1 MLCVARAAYYTTR
14 VQSLLVVGLCLAA
27 GLGLRWVPS
36 FPAATAA
43 AVLNA
48 FVLYVPLPALILVQ
62 VPRLA
67 QVGVGADVLAPLLV
81 PWILLVFSVVVVLA
95 AARAFG
101 WSRPTTA
108 ALLLLVPLGNTSFLG
123 IPLTSAWLGPDA
135 VPYAV
140 LYDQLG
146 SFLALTIYG
155 ALIIA
160 RYSGA
165 ADEPL
170 PQMGRLAKKVV
181 LFPPFIALVVAVVLA
196 LTLRDG
202 LSPLVSG
209 ALEQIAASLVPTVM
223 VAVGL
228 QWRLALPRHHL
239 PVIALALGLKL
250 VALPLFAWAFVQVAG
265 LAGPAGDV
273 AVFEAAM
280 GPMITAGALAIA
292 AGLEPELVAA
302 IVGYGTLFS
311 LGTSAVV
318 WATLVPT

>member
-1 MLCVARAAYYTTR
+1 M
-14 VQSLLVVGLCLAA
+14 QSLLVVGLCLAA
-27 GLGLRWVPS
+27 GLGLRWLPA

-62 VPRLA
+62 VPRLRMA
-67 QVGVGADVLAPLLV
+67 GAASSGAFAEVLAPILV
-81 PWILLVFSVVVVLA
+81 PWLLLGFAVVAVLA
-95 AARAFG
+95 AARAFR
-101 WSRPTTA
+101 WSRATTG
-108 ALLLLVPLGNTSFLG
+108 ALLLVVPLGNTSFLG
-123 IPLTSAWLGPDA
+123 IPLTSAWLGPAA

-146 SFLALTIYG
+146 SFLALTLYG
-155 ALIIA
+155 AFIVA
-160 RYSGA
+160 RFSGTA
-165 ADEPL
+165 GDVRPRVS
-170 PQMGRLAKKVV
+170 QLAKKVV
-181 LFPPFIALVVAVVLA
+181 TFPPFIALVVATVLA
-196 LTLRDG
+196 FAWPMGLPATLT
-202 LSPLVSG
+202 G
-209 ALEQIAASLVPTVM
+209 ALEQVAASLVPTVM

-228 QWRLALPRHHL
+228 QWRLALPRRFL
-239 PVIALALGLKL
+239 PTTTFALTIKL
-250 VALPLFAWAFVQVAG
+250 VAMPLVAWAFVAVTG
-265 LAGPAGDV
+265 LGGAAGDV

-292 AGLEPELVAA
+292 AGLEPELVSA